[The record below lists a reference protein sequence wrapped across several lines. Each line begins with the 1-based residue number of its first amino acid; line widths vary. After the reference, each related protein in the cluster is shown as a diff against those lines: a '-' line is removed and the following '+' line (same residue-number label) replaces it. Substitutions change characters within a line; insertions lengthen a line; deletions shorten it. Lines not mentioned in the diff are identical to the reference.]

1 MFLTEYAMRIRHLVL
16 VLAAVLL
23 SASVDAYTKPDGADE
38 GISKSSNKGGNGNGN
53 SGGDHGNPGSD
64 TAPGNSGNKGNS
76 GGTKLKVHPPQG
88 TCDASDSSS
97 VDGLDLQ
104 GPEGQSG
111 ASHVAHTSFG
121 MIDAQTCDPV
131 ASSSSAN
138 MMYFWY
144 GSTFDFVLN
153 AHQLPPGSDWTLTYQ
168 PEPLPSSGVIC
179 LGNATVNGCGQ
190 LHLAGSVEL
199 DSNLPPGLDPTA
211 DPSTQ
216 PPDALLALVLSDDV
230 DCKGGTMTNFEAG
243 MYLWSARVRYIDTD
257 LLPPAG
263 P

>member
-1 MFLTEYAMRIRHLVL
+1 MRIRHLVL
-16 VLAAVLL
+16 VLAAALL
-23 SASVDAYTKPDGADE
+23 SASLAAYAKPGDGE
-38 GISKSSNKGGNGNGN
+38 GEGMTKSSNKGGNGNGN
-53 SGGDHGNPGSD
+53 SGGDHGNQGSG
-64 TAPGNSGNKGNS
+64 TPPGNS

-88 TCDASDSSS
+88 TCDATDSSIN
-97 VDGLDLQ
+97 GLDLQ

-111 ASHVAHTSFG
+111 ASHVAHTDFG
-121 MIDAQTCDPV
+121 MIDAETGEPV
-131 ASSSSAN
+131 ASTSSAT

-153 AHQLPPGSDWTLTYQ
+153 AHQLPAGSEWTLTYQ

-179 LGNATVNGCGQ
+179 LGNATVNGGGQ
-190 LHLAGSVEL
+190 LHLASSVEL
-199 DSNLPPGLDPTA
+199 DSNLPPDLDPTA

-216 PPDALLALVLSDDV
+216 PDDALLALVLSDDV
-230 DCKGGTMTNFEAG
+230 DCAGGTMTNFESG